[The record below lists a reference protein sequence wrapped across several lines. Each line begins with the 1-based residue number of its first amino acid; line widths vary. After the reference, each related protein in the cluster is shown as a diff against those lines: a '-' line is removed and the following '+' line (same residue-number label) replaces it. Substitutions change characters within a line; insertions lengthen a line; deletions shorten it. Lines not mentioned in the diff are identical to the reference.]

1 MARIGAAI
9 RISMN
14 GGNCCMTIRLVLPAT
29 NEALG
34 SARID
39 QVHIAAGQSLAPGA
53 RLIDFTVGLDAAA
66 SQDCPPITH
75 YRMTLRESAWVG
87 RVDVAAGQD
96 VAVGDLL
103 ALLGAG
109 PDDPLD
115 TQAAR
120 TARVSMAA
128 IIRTPD
134 W

>member
-1 MARIGAAI
+1 
-9 RISMN
+9 
-14 GGNCCMTIRLVLPAT
+14 MTIRLVLPAT

-39 QVHIAAGQSLAPGA
+39 EVYIEAGQALALGS
-53 RLIDFTVGLDAAA
+53 RLVDFTVGLDAAA

-75 YRMTLRESAWVG
+75 YRMTLREKAWVG
-87 RVDVAAGQD
+87 RVDVEPGQD
-96 VAVGDLL
+96 VAVGDVL
-103 ALLGAG
+103 ALLSVNPG
-109 PDDPLD
+109 DPLD
-115 TQAAR
+115 PDAVR